1 MDHRFTFQNLD
12 LDQDSTRGFM
22 LQDTMIDIAQQI
34 QHFSLTIHPQQLK
47 WLRNAI
53 PAKQLSPIAPFF
65 FFFSS
70 VSDTWCQSAG
80 TVGNSATSS
89 NWRPA
94 TYTSQQLAKVD
105 ARYLL
110 ATDTRLFILT

>member
-1 MDHRFTFQNLD
+1 
-12 LDQDSTRGFM
+12 M

-80 TVGNSATSS
+80 RLWALWGILQQALIGGRLHTTDN
-89 NWRPA
+89 NWQR
-94 TYTSQQLAKVD
+94 L
-105 ARYLL
+105 
-110 ATDTRLFILT
+110 TRDICSRLTPGYSF